1 MSPKPRKPLDES
13 LGGDF
18 SPEAL
23 SFLKPSEAP
32 PPKPKPSAKPPQP
45 GPGEEKTIRFTADL
59 PESLHQK
66 LSILAARTGK
76 KKVVIVRELLADA
89 LKDVQ

>member
-1 MSPKPRKPLDES
+1 MSPQKKQRRELNDS
-13 LGGDF
+13 LAKDFVFGGETAD
-18 SPEAL
+18 
-23 SFLKPSEAP
+23 P
-32 PPKPKPSAKPPQP
+32 PPKPKPSAKAPQP
-45 GPGEEKTIRFTADL
+45 DDEKTIRFTADL

-76 KKVVIVRELLADA
+76 KKVAIVRELLTEA

>member
-1 MSPKPRKPLDES
+1 MSPQKKQRRGLDDS
-13 LGGDF
+13 LAQDFVFGGDT
-18 SPEAL
+18 A
-23 SFLKPSEAP
+23 AP
-32 PPKPKPSAKPPQP
+32 PPKPKPSAKPPKPEQDD
-45 GPGEEKTIRFTADL
+45 EKTIRFTADL

-76 KKVVIVRELLADA
+76 KKVAIVRELLTEA